1 MRRTRPDERVLAVRG
16 SPAPELPSRRALAAA
31 RDRLHRTTPARR
43 IRGERSALAFLEA
56 VGFAFLFDNFGTG
69 LPFLWAA
76 VSGRRDP
83 RWPRHT
89 HHDPGIGLA
98 WHLKDVLPA
107 RRKIYYGK
115 LLLGKPTLVA
125 LRDLPACIAWF
136 KRATPAWHRVA
147 FVSGR
152 MSRAAHA
159 ILEAL
164 HAEHPLYT
172 PDLRRAAGLAHPGE
186 TRAFER
192 AIAELQ
198 QGLWVVKTEERYE
211 PSFAYRWDLFETR
224 YRRAAAAA
232 ERIAPTEALE
242 QLLSR
247 LLDTLLWSTPRELT
261 RLLRPTPEQLEV
273 ALGDLEARG
282 RLLRG
287 VMVPGLP
294 PRLLLS
300 RRALEALRPL
310 DALRRLLRDGEG

>member
-1 MRRTRPDERVLAVRG
+1 VRRLRLSRRT
-16 SPAPELPSRRALAAA
+16 LAAA
-31 RDRLHRTTPARR
+31 KDRLHRTTGTRR
-43 IRGERSALAFLEA
+43 IRGERSALGFLEE

-76 VSGRRDP
+76 VVGRRDP

-125 LRDLPACIAWF
+125 LQDLPACVAWF
-136 KRATPAWHRVA
+136 RREVPAWHRVA
-147 FVSGR
+147 FLSGR

-159 ILEAL
+159 ILDVL

-172 PDLRRAAGLAHPGE
+172 PDLRRAAGLANPGQ
-186 TRAFER
+186 TRVFER
-192 AIAELQ
+192 AMAELQ

-211 PSFAYRWDLFETR
+211 PSFAYRWDLFDSR
-224 YRRAAAAA
+224 YPRALAAA
-232 ERIAPTEALE
+232 EPLAPLEALE
-242 QLLSR
+242 RLTGR
-247 LLDTLLWSTPRELT
+247 LLDALLWSTPRELT
-261 RLLRPTPEQLEV
+261 RLLRPSGEELER
-273 ALGDLEARG
+273 ALGGLETSG
-282 RLLRG
+282 RLVRD
-287 VMVPGLP
+287 VPVPGLP

-300 RRALEALRPL
+300 RRALETPRSGAGQR
-310 DALRRLLRDGEG
+310 

>member
-1 MRRTRPDERVLAVRG
+1 VRG
-16 SPAPELPSRRALAAA
+16 IRLGKRESAPRPTRRALTAA
-31 RDRLHRTTPARR
+31 RDRLHRVSSAGRV
-43 IRGERSALAFLEA
+43 RGERSALAFVEG

-76 VSGRRDP
+76 VCGRRDP

-107 RRKIYYGK
+107 RRKVYYGK

-125 LRDLPACIAWF
+125 LRDLPACVAWF
-136 KRATPAWHRVA
+136 RREAPAWHRMA
-147 FVSGR
+147 YLSGR

-172 PDLRRAAGLAHPGE
+172 PDLRRAAGLAHPRE
-186 TRAFER
+186 TPAFER

-198 QGLWVVKTEERYE
+198 QGLWAVKTEERYE
-211 PSFAYRWDLFETR
+211 PSFAYRWDLFEAR
-224 YRRAAAAA
+224 YGRAAAAA
-232 ERIAPTEALE
+232 ERIAPAEALV
-242 QLLSR
+242 QLAGR
-247 LLDTLLWSTPRELT
+247 LLDALLWTTPRELT
-261 RLLRPTPEQLEV
+261 RLLRPAPGELEA
-273 ALGDLEARG
+273 ALGRLEARG

-287 VMVPGLP
+287 IGVPGLSP
-294 PRLLLS
+294 KLLLS
-300 RRALEALRPL
+300 RRGVEML
-310 DALRRLLRDGEG
+310 DSRGGRR

>member
-1 MRRTRPDERVLAVRG
+1 MRRIRPGEQVPVVGRY
-16 SPAPELPSRRALAAA
+16 PAREHLRRRALAAA
-31 RDRLHRTTPARR
+31 RDRLHRVTPELR

-76 VSGRRDP
+76 VCGRRDP

-89 HHDPGIGLA
+89 HHDAGIGLA
-98 WHLKDVLPA
+98 WHLKDILPA
-107 RRKIYYGK
+107 RRKVYYGK

-136 KRATPAWHRVA
+136 KRETPAWHRVA

-211 PSFAYRWDLFETR
+211 PSFAYRWDLFDSR
-224 YRRAAAAA
+224 YPRAAAAA
-232 ERIAPTEALE
+232 ERIAPAEALE
-242 QLLSR
+242 RLAGR
-247 LLDTLLWSTPRELT
+247 LLDTLLWSTPRELN
-261 RLLRPTPEQLEV
+261 RLLRPRAEELEG
-273 ALGDLEARG
+273 ALGSLEARG

-287 VMVPGLP
+287 VGVPGLP

-300 RRALEALRPL
+300 RRAVGARRP
-310 DALRRLLRDGEG
+310 AGGQP

>member
-1 MRRTRPDERVLAVRG
+1 VRRIHPGERVPIGRAFATPGRLG
-16 SPAPELPSRRALAAA
+16 RRALAAA
-31 RDRLHRTTPARR
+31 RDRLHRTTLARR
-43 IRGERSALAFLEA
+43 IRGERSALAFLEE

-98 WHLKDVLPA
+98 WHVKDVLPA
-107 RRKIYYGK
+107 RRQVYYGK

-125 LRDLPACIAWF
+125 LRNLPACVAWF
-136 KRATPAWHRVA
+136 RRETPAWHRVA
-147 FVSGR
+147 FLRGR
-152 MSRAAHA
+152 MSRPAHA

-172 PDLRRAAGLAHPGE
+172 PDLRRAAGMAHPRE

-192 AIAELQ
+192 AIAEVQ
-198 QGLWVVKTEERYE
+198 QGLWVVKTEERYD
-211 PSFAYRWDLFETR
+211 PSFAYRWDLFGSR

-232 ERIAPTEALE
+232 ERLTPTGALE
-242 QLLSR
+242 HLADR

-261 RLLRPTPEQLEV
+261 RLLRPTAEELEGT
-273 ALGDLEARG
+273 LGSLEARG

-287 VMVPGLP
+287 VRVPGLP

-300 RRALEALRPL
+300 RRAVEALPL
-310 DALRRLLRDGEG
+310 GGSQP

>member
-1 MRRTRPDERVLAVRG
+1 MRRTRPRERVLVVRG
-16 SPAPELPSRRALAAA
+16 SPAPERLSRRALAAA
-31 RDRLHRTTPARR
+31 RDRLHRTTPALR
-43 IRGERSALAFLEA
+43 IRGERSALTFLEA

-76 VSGRRDP
+76 VCGRRDP

-107 RRKIYYGK
+107 RRKVYYGK

-125 LRDLPACIAWF
+125 LRDLPACVAWF

-172 PDLRRAAGLAHPGE
+172 PDLRRAAGMAHPGE

-192 AIAELQ
+192 AITELQ

-211 PSFAYRWDLFETR
+211 PSFAYRWDLFESR

-232 ERIAPTEALE
+232 ERIAPTEALA
-242 QLLSR
+242 QLSGR

-261 RLLRPTPEQLEV
+261 RLLRPTVEELEV

-282 RLLRG
+282 RLLRD
-287 VMVPGLP
+287 VRVPGLP

-300 RRALEALRPL
+300 GSTIPL